1 MSSKSH
7 KFKPEVLLSVHIPKT
22 GGTSLREVLLAR
34 FGSNL
39 YLDYGYD
46 TNIRNPE
53 ADIRA
58 IHTHNRYLIYKDI
71 LEKPRILTVLREPLD
86 RAISHYSYWLN
97 LPSTVDPELYGEIYI
112 KHFCD
117 NKPDLERFLL
127 YDSGWMRNIYTE
139 SFLYPLDK
147 PDDFW
152 FVGFLE
158 TFNEDMADLQ
168 QLLGLKATKVPVL
181 NKGRKP
187 SYKIPEVVMRD
198 FYDLNRKDKAFYDM
212 MLAER
217 NERKR
222 NIGAWTKQ
230 RANVTE

>member
-1 MSSKSH
+1 MSSESH

-39 YLDYGYD
+39 YLDYSYV
-46 TNIRNPE
+46 TNKNSE

-58 IHTHNRYLIYKDI
+58 IHTHNPYRIYKDI

-86 RAISHYSYWLN
+86 RAISHYYYWLN
-97 LPSTVDPELYGEIYI
+97 LPSTVDPEPHGEIYI
-112 KHFCD
+112 KYFRD
-117 NKPDLERFLL
+117 NKPDLKRFLL
-127 YDSGWMRNIYTE
+127 STDRRTQNIYTE
-139 SFLYPLDK
+139 YFLYPLDK

-187 SYKIPEVVMRD
+187 SYEIPAVVMRD
-198 FYDLNRKDKAFYDM
+198 FYDLNRKDKKETLWSLD
-212 MLAER
+212 
-217 NERKR
+217 K
-222 NIGAWTKQ
+222 TKSN
-230 RANVTE
+230 RH